1 MEVMI
6 YETYR
11 SRERQLAL
19 FNSGASKLRTIG
31 VHHYGLACDIV
42 RSVGDELCWKGD
54 FRFLGRLARNCG
66 LIWGGDWGA
75 PDIRHSFVDIVHVQR
90 CTVLRQDALFAGT
103 WYPDGIYNP
112 YIDAP
117 HILEAGR
124 RTPATT
130 SNGELASRGSKK
142 KDNQA

>member
-42 RSVGDELCWKGD
+42 RSVGDEPVGKVTSVFW
-54 FRFLGRLARNCG
+54 
-66 LIWGGDWGA
+66 
-75 PDIRHSFVDIVHVQR
+75 
-90 CTVLRQDALFAGT
+90 AG
-103 WYPDGIYNP
+103 WREI
-112 YIDAP
+112 
-117 HILEAGR
+117 AG
-124 RTPATT
+124 
-130 SNGELASRGSKK
+130 
-142 KDNQA
+142 